1 MGNKSV
7 DVIRLFQEEFAQYRA
22 YAEYFC
28 QDSGIL
34 SVSFQCLTD
43 AQSKD
48 VTSLLGVIALG
59 GMS

>member
-1 MGNKSV
+1 MGNNTV

-22 YAEYFC
+22 YAEYFS

-43 AQSKD
+43 SQSKD
-48 VTSLLGVIALG
+48 VTSLLGLVALNG
-59 GMS
+59 IS